1 MRPNPHGASCERGRA
16 LRALPLAVDIEQLRW
31 MHMRAV
37 VEPCGA
43 YNDLHKEAVLTSY
56 FPLQNTT
63 SATSARHQHEI
74 ERRQHHRV
82 SKTGQYRSGTIGMT
96 HH

>member
-1 MRPNPHGASCERGRA
+1 VPSKMRRNPHGASCELGRA
-16 LRALPLAVDIEQLRW
+16 LRALPFAVDIEQLRL

-43 YNDLHKEAVLTSY
+43 YNDLHKEAVFS
-56 FPLQNTT
+56 LQNTT

-82 SKTGQYRSGTIGMT
+82 NKTGQY
-96 HH
+96 